1 MCKQRTISRE
11 IRATGVGL
19 HSGNKVYMRFLPHH
33 EDGGIIFRRTD
44 LDPMVD
50 IPADG
55 MRVSDTMMS
64 SNISVGDAKIGTVEH
79 LMSALAGMGIDNLI
93 IEVSADEIPI
103 MDGSAAPFIYLIQ
116 SAGIAEQ
123 SVAKRFIKVKKTIEV
138 AVDDKV
144 ATLAPSDGFSLDFS
158 IDFDHPAFDKDKQH
172 ASMALSTGSFIDEIS
187 RARTFGFLKDIEYLR
202 ANNLALGG
210 SMENAIVVD
219 EQKVLNEGGLRF
231 SDEFVRHKMLD
242 AIGDLY
248 LAGHQIL
255 GAFKAF
261 KSGHH
266 LNNLLVRELFS
277 SPDNYEMVS
286 YDSDDACPIRYISPL
301 AVAEAS

>member
-1 MCKQRTISRE
+1 MCNQRTISRE
-11 IRATGVGL
+11 IRASGVGL
-19 HSGNKVYMRFLPHH
+19 HSGKKVYIRLLPHH
-33 EDGGIIFRRTD
+33 EDGGVIFRRVD
-44 LDPMVD
+44 LSPYVD

-55 MRVSDTMMS
+55 MKVSDTMMS
-64 SNISVGDAKIGTVEH
+64 SNICAGNAKIGTVEH
-79 LMSALAGMGIDNLI
+79 LMSALAGMGIDNI
-93 IEVSADEIPI
+93 IVEVNADEVPI

-123 SVAKRFIKVKKTIEV
+123 MAPKRFIKVKKEV
-138 AVDDKV
+138 EVRLDDKV
-144 ATLAPSDGFSLDFS
+144 AKLLPYDGFKLDFS
-158 IDFDHPAFDKDKQH
+158 IDFDHPAFAKDQQH
-172 ASMALSTGSFIDEIS
+172 AEMTLSTGSFIDEIS

-202 ANNLALGG
+202 SNNLALGG

-248 LAGHQIL
+248 LAGNQIL
-255 GAFKAF
+255 GDFQAF

-266 LNNLLVRELFS
+266 LNNLLVRELLS
-277 SPDNYEMVS
+277 CEDNYEMVS
-286 YDSDDACPIRYISPL
+286 YKSPEDCPIKYISAL